1 MGGVAFHLCYITEE
15 EKRVLHRLYSMRDLP
30 APAGL
35 EFVTERESGDIE
47 VDSSDAVA
55 KAPKAWISEPSHA
68 KSLLTYVDD
77 PTAAILKRLDL
88 HGSGVDKHDH
98 FGPDRIPSYQGD
110 GGDGS
115 SDGGGGGSGVGS
127 SGDGGDG
134 PNDPYVPPV
143 VNTGGGGGFTA
154 PTPWNPTPA
163 ARQPIYQSQYQ
174 NYANPYTAFNVS
186 TYGAQPVQSPLSA
199 GGASRENISNAVNS
213 WIANNP
219 NADMNAMQAALRSS
233 GMNPYDVQNAGGF
246 SNYGPQMSMP
256 SMQAQ
261 QPFNPFNPFGTQ
273 QAQPTQQTPFSTQ
286 QTTRPA
292 QQTPFSYQPTQQQSM
307 FGGQMQGGGY
317 GQYGANNPFSPYS
330 NSFLNLDPNINRGTQ
345 ADKANAYRS
354 AIQGGFGDQQI
365 RNQAE
370 GLFGRQ
376 SQQDWGNLQASAMG
390 MTPSVGQ
397 GSEQGQIDFYQN
409 ARNQGFNDQTIRS
422 AANQMFNNPSQSYW
436 SGLQNKAGYGG
447 GGYGNQFMP
456 QMQSPYAQ
464 QPMQQQMQT
473 PFSYQPTQSQSS
485 YGYSQPSAMTPRPPV
500 RPPIQNPFSY
510 QQPSYGPPQLPAYVS
525 QTIRGLDQ
533 YQSQPIQAYQPT
545 TQPYQ
550 PPAVKS
556 SGPSQ
561 AIVGRSSQMR
571 GTPNVMRRAKGGIT
585 SLMDD
590 DK

>member
-1 MGGVAFHLCYITEE
+1 MIIPNKHSGYQAGI
-15 EKRVLHRLYSMRDLP
+15 RLYP
-30 APAGL
+30 
-35 EFVTERESGDIE
+35 E
-47 VDSSDAVA
+47 
-55 KAPKAWISEPSHA
+55 
-68 KSLLTYVDD
+68 
-77 PTAAILKRLDL
+77 
-88 HGSGVDKHDH
+88 
-98 FGPDRIPSYQGD
+98 GD
-110 GGDGS
+110 GGPNDSYGS
-115 SDGGGGGSGVGS
+115 SVT
-127 SGDGGDG
+127 
-134 PNDPYVPPV
+134 NTENTT
-143 VNTGGGGGFTA
+143 NTGNTANTGAIGGNQITS
-154 PTPWNPTPA
+154 WNATPA

-186 TYGAQPVQSPLSA
+186 TYGTQPVQSPLSA
-199 GGASRENISNAVNS
+199 GGASRENITGSINN

-219 NADMNAMQAALRSS
+219 GADMNAMQAALRSS

-292 QQTPFSYQPTQQQSM
+292 QQTPFSYQPAQQTSM

-330 NSFLNLDPNINRGTQ
+330 NSFLNLDPSLGQ
-345 ADKANAYRS
+345 ASPTETANAYRN
-354 AIQGGFGDQQI
+354 AIQGGFSDQQV
-365 RNQAE
+365 RGQATN
-370 GLFGRQ
+370 LFGPIE
-376 SQQDWGNLQASAMG
+376 QQNWGAMQARAMG
-390 MTPSVGQ
+390 MTPGVGQ
-397 GSEQGQIDFYQN
+397 GSEQGQIDFYRN
-409 ARNQGFNDQTIRS
+409 ARNQGFDDQTIRS

-436 SGLQNKAGYGG
+436 SNLQNKAGYGG

-456 QMQSPYAQ
+456 QMQNPYAQ

-473 PFSYQPTQSQSS
+473 PFSYQP
-485 YGYSQPSAMTPRPPV
+485 SAMTPRPPMQ
-500 RPPIQNPFSY
+500 PPIQNPFSY

-525 QTIRGLDQ
+525 QTIKDLDQ
-533 YQSQPIQAYQPT
+533 YKSQPIQAYQPT

-571 GTPNVMRRAKGGIT
+571 GTPNVMRRAKGGIM

-590 DK
+590 DE